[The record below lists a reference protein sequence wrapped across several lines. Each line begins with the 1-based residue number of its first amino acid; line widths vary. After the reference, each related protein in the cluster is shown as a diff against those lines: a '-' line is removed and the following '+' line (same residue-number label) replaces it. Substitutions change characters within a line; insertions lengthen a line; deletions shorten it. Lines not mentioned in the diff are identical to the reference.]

1 MYLFKKAYQLGLTM
15 AVLAAGMSRAYAE
28 PAERYECLIEP
39 TVVARVG
46 SPVQGVVSRLLV
58 DRSDFVKRGQA
69 IAELESGVERTN
81 LEQARMRAS
90 MKSEIVA
97 READLV
103 LAKHN
108 MARMQELHKQNMVSE
123 QQRDEAIAQRH
134 VASAALVQAL
144 ESFQLLQIELE
155 LAKQLLEQ
163 RTIRSPVD
171 GVVVEHSVF
180 PGEFVYDNP
189 VMTVAQIA
197 PLRVEV
203 VLPGRLH
210 GSFKVG
216 DSALIYP
223 EVGDADPLQAKVEVV
238 DRLLDTR
245 SGTFGV
251 RLTLPN
257 ADYGVLGGQKCQ
269 AQFLFDTSLASR

>member
-1 MYLFKKAYQLGLTM
+1 MYLYKQVFQIGLTI
-15 AVLAAGMSRAYAE
+15 AALAAGMSLAHAE
-28 PAERYECLIEP
+28 SAERYECLIEP
-39 TVVARVG
+39 TVVAQVG

-69 IAELESGVERTN
+69 IAELQSGVERTN

-108 MARMQELHKQNMVSE
+108 MARMQELHTQNMVSE

-144 ESFQLLQIELE
+144 ESYQLLQIELE

-171 GVVVEHSVF
+171 GVVVEQTVF

-189 VMTVAQIA
+189 VMTIAQIS

-203 VLPGRLH
+203 VLPGRLY

-216 DSALIYP
+216 DSAKIYA
-223 EVGDADPLQAKVEVV
+223 EIGDADPLLATVDVV

-251 RLTLPN
+251 RLSLPN
-257 ADYGVLGGQKCQ
+257 ADFAVLGGQKCQ

>member
-1 MYLFKKAYQLGLTM
+1 MYLFKKAYQLALTM

-58 DRSDFVKRGQA
+58 DRSEFVKRGQA

-223 EVGDADPLQAKVEVV
+223 EVGDTDPLQAKVEVV